1 MKKLSFSDFII
12 RIILIIFLVYTLFP
26 LYIAISASLKTGFE
40 LFSDPLG
47 LPKSPNFKNYSRA
60 FTETGLGRAYL
71 NSAVLSLG
79 TALGIILTAIPISY
93 ALAKMEFQGKN
104 FLIGYFFFCTTIPPQ
119 LFIVPLYFI
128 FSRIGLVNSLFGLII
143 IYIAMWTP
151 FSTLLMRS
159 YFVKIPNELL
169 EAALIDG
176 ASKWKAFWKVIFP
189 VARPGVTT
197 TLLIVTMWSWNN
209 LLLPLTF
216 INNEK
221 LKPVTVSMA
230 MLEGKWS
237 SSWEIIMAASILASL
252 PIIILFIFSHR
263 KFVEGLAGTG
273 LKG

>member
-1 MKKLSFSDFII
+1 MKKISLSDFTI
-12 RIILIIFLVYTLFP
+12 RLVLIIFLIYTLFP

-47 LPKSPNFKNYSRA
+47 LPNPPVFKNYSHA
-60 FTETGLGRAYL
+60 FVETGLGRAYL
-71 NSAVLSLG
+71 NSAILSLG
-79 TALGIILTAIPISY
+79 TDLGILLTAIPISY
-93 ALAKMEFQGKN
+93 ALAKMNFQGKN

-119 LFIVPLYFI
+119 LFIVPLYFM
-128 FSRIGLVNSLFGLII
+128 FSKLGLVNSLFGLII

-159 YFVKIPNELL
+159 YFVKVPNELL

-176 ASKWKAFWKVIFP
+176 ASKWKAFWKVVFP

-216 INNEK
+216 INNEN
-221 LKPVTVSMA
+221 LKPVTVAVA

-237 SSWEIIMAASILASL
+237 SSWEIIMAASILAAL
-252 PIIILFIFSHR
+252 PIIVLFIFSHR
-263 KFVEGLAGTG
+263 NFVEGLAGTG

>member
-1 MKKLSFSDFII
+1 MKKISLSDFTI
-12 RIILIIFLVYTLFP
+12 RLVLIIFLIYTLFP

-47 LPKSPNFKNYSRA
+47 LPNPPAFKNYFRA
-60 FTETGLGRAYL
+60 FVETGLGRAYL
-71 NSAVLSLG
+71 NSAILSLG
-79 TALGIILTAIPISY
+79 TDLGILLTAIPISY
-93 ALAKMEFQGKN
+93 ALAKMSFQGKN

-119 LFIVPLYFI
+119 LFIVPLYFM
-128 FSRIGLVNSLFGLII
+128 FSRLGLVNSLFGLII
-143 IYIAMWTP
+143 IYIAMFTP

-159 YFVKIPNELL
+159 YFVKVPNELL

-176 ASKWKAFWKVIFP
+176 ASKWKAFWKVVFP
-189 VARPGVTT
+189 VARPGITT

-216 INNEK
+216 VNDEK
-221 LKPVTVSMA
+221 LKPVTVAVA

-263 KFVEGLAGTG
+263 NFVEGLAGTG